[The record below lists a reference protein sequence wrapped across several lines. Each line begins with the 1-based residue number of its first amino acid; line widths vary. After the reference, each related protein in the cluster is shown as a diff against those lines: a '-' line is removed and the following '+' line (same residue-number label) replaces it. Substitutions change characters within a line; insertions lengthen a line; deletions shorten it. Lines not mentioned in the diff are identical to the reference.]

1 MLENNNLSIAIPIY
15 NGARHIEKTLDV
27 LLKQKNFDLVI
38 SDNNS
43 TDDTKKIL
51 KNYSKKYKNITINYN
66 SENIGFDLNLRKCVK
81 LCKTEYVWLLTD
93 DDLIRHDAVEIV
105 NSIIRDKGLK
115 QKLSIIFV
123 DNLYEYS
130 GLDKSKSSSDPNK
143 FFEYTKFR
151 SGGMSS
157 NIINRD
163 IWNKISFQDY
173 PDYWP
178 HLVYSIIALNYA
190 GFYIYVD
197 SLKSEID
204 PDMTKRLLNNLSLF
218 SYLISLK
225 KTYNIMR
232 EFKTYSKETIK
243 GTKVVISK
251 HIKTAIIIEK
261 KNHRRLSLNNIYFS
275 IINSRQDFMMNVLLL
290 MCPSFLYDFFKN
302 LYKQNFKLFRI
313 FDKKK

>member
-1 MLENNNLSIAIPIY
+1 MPANNHLSIAIPIY
-15 NGARHIEKTLDV
+15 NGSRYIEKTLDAI
-27 LLKQKNFDLVI
+27 LKQKNFDLVI

-51 KNYSKKYKNITINYN
+51 KNYSKKYQNITINYN
-66 SENIGFDLNLRKCVK
+66 SENIGFDLNIRKCVE

-105 NSIIRDKGLK
+105 NSIIRNKGLK
-115 QKLSIIFV
+115 QKLSVIFI
-123 DNLYEYS
+123 DNLYAYS
-130 GLDKSKSSSDPNK
+130 GLEKSISSSDPNK

-163 IWNKISFQDY
+163 LWNNINFQDY

-178 HLVYSIIALNYA
+178 HLVYSIIALNHA
-190 GFYIYVD
+190 GFYIYAE

-204 PDMTKRLLNNLSLF
+204 PNMTKRWLNNSSLF

-225 KTYNIMR
+225 KTFNIMSGL
-232 EFKTYSKETIK
+232 KIYSKKTIK
-243 GTKVVISK
+243 ESKGILSK

-275 IINSRQDFMMNVLLL
+275 IINSRQDFMINVLLL
-290 MCPSFLYDFFKN
+290 LCPSFLYDFFKN
-302 LYKQNFKLFRI
+302 FYKQNFKFFRI